1 MAIFHGGNDGQP
13 WNLRVPNLSIFSANL
28 SGRAQLLQ
36 PRRYATSKDVDTIDN
51 NAVDWRWIVNDG
63 WIDND
68 HKWWTMSEG
77 WWMVDDDG
85 DGDSDGDGG
94 DDYDADDD
102 DDDDDVDDDRD
113 DDEDDYDDDNDVMTM
128 MTMMTIKIMI
138 VIGTVTCNELVSIL
152 RCEWTSAMSFSAS
165 LPQLCPFMSPSAP
178 QRWIPEFSR
187 RPVVRGSRWP
197 LPRMWFTSIASTI
210 LRSKL
215 RRCESDQGND
225 WWDATGSKNTL
236 WLWLTVRHGIDG
248 P

>member
-94 DDYDADDD
+94 GWLWCWWWWWWWCW
-102 DDDDDVDDDRD
+102 RRPWRRWGWLRWWQWC
-113 DDEDDYDDDNDVMTM
+113 DDNDDHDDYKDYDSDRYSNM
-128 MTMMTIKIMI
+128 
-138 VIGTVTCNELVSIL
+138 
-152 RCEWTSAMSFSAS
+152 
-165 LPQLCPFMSPSAP
+165 
-178 QRWIPEFSR
+178 QR
-187 RPVVRGSRWP
+187 
-197 LPRMWFTSIASTI
+197 
-210 LRSKL
+210 
-215 RRCESDQGND
+215 
-225 WWDATGSKNTL
+225 TGLNS
-236 WLWLTVRHGIDG
+236 
-248 P
+248 